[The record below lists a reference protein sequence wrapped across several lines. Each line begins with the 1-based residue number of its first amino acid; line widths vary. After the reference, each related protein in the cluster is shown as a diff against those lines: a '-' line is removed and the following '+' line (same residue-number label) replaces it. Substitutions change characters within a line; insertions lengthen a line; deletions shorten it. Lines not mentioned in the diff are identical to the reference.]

1 MNAFI
6 DTPEQIKL
14 AKDIELHNYKVM
26 QEIRPYVMQALE
38 EESDRYL
45 ENASALDALHKLS
58 RERCEVFSLAYESA
72 SDLNIL

>member
-45 ENASALDALHKLS
+45 ENASALDALRKMFYNTRKL
-58 RERCEVFSLAYESA
+58 EHC
-72 SDLNIL
+72 